1 MYSIDKNVAVG
12 KTNKVWYA
20 AHNDKGKL
28 DEGGA
33 NYAVMVKDSAPKS
46 SEVDKLY
53 ALIRSYPGVTRGGM
67 HSRSFVEISQ
77 TVSGGVGIQ
86 VRYNLN
92 FANDPITLR
101 PYAGLTGGM
110 HVHTGRT
117 CAIASEVGSHYFKD
131 GAKDPWANVRWTL
144 FDGTNSVQVAD
155 LSPPALPSLSDME
168 GHAFVVHATT
178 DDLPHVAFY
187 DLLYT
192 ESRPLSPLK
201 RDKSHNHYCRCI
213 DILHGRLHT

>member
-1 MYSIDKNVAVG
+1 MSISKNNVIQWEEPVSGTLEAGNRVDIDIVRSRADGSSLYSIDKNVAVG

-144 FDGTNSVQVAD
+144 T
-155 LSPPALPSLSDME
+155 
-168 GHAFVVHATT
+168 
-178 DDLPHVAFY
+178 
-187 DLLYT
+187 
-192 ESRPLSPLK
+192 
-201 RDKSHNHYCRCI
+201 
-213 DILHGRLHT
+213 